1 MLMRKV
7 MAEQPAEDAVL
18 RAEAAVV
25 QKEADAARKVVAA
38 EVLLMMQETL
48 VILVERVAVEAVVN
62 LVAEENLALRRI
74 QAIGVSSS
82 RTTTM

>member
-18 RAEAAVV
+18 RVEAAVV
-25 QKEADAARKVVAA
+25 QKEEVAAA
-38 EVLLMMQETL
+38 EVLLMMLETL
-48 VILVERVAVEAVVN
+48 VILVERADVEAVVN
-62 LVAEENLALRRI
+62 LVAAESLVLRRI

-82 RTTTM
+82 RTMTM

>member
-7 MAEQPAEDAVL
+7 MAEQPVAAAVL
-18 RAEAAVV
+18 RAEAVVV
-25 QKEADAARKVVAA
+25 QKEAVAAA

-48 VILVERVAVEAVVN
+48 EMLVEREDVEAVVN
-62 LVAEENLALRRI
+62 LVVAESLALRRI

-82 RTTTM
+82 RTTTT